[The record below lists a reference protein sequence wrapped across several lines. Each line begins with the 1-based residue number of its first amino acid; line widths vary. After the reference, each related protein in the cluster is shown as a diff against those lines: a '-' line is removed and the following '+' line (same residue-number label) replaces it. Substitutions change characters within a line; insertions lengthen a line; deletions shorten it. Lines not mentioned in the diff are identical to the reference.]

1 MKELIVIKPMLEDDN
16 VNQSEDISILSL
28 FFNNTQMQ

>member
-1 MKELIVIKPMLEDDN
+1 MKEFIIIKPMLEDDN

-28 FFNNTQMQ
+28 FFNSTQIQ